1 MTSISKSKKSISL
14 KQLKID
20 TSNQKL
26 LSVDVNYR
34 ASLLAF
40 CILSTLNL
48 IK

>member
-26 LSVDVNYR
+26 LSVDVNFIV
-34 ASLLAF
+34 LLY
-40 CILSTLNL
+40 
-48 IK
+48 